1 METENKPMSS
11 EQSLALIASMIEST
25 RNELRENGSW
35 FLLWGWLVFIAAA
48 GHFILMKA
56 GFEKPYLAWMLM
68 PLGGVISAVKGIR
81 EEKQQKVKTQLDSLM
96 NAVLI
101 AFLVCLLMVL
111 VFMPKLGLATYPMVM
126 MVYGIWLFISGS
138 AIRFRPLQ
146 AGGVLNW
153 VLAIAAFYFTF
164 DMQLLLLALAVL
176 GGYIIPGYM
185 LRFRYNKQQI
195 TQAR

>member
-25 RNELRENGSW
+25 RNEMRENGSW
-35 FLLWGWLVFIAAA
+35 YLLWGWLVFLAAA
-48 GHFILMKA
+48 GHYILMKT
-56 GFEKPYLAWMLM
+56 GFEQPYLAWMLM
-68 PLGGVISAVKGIR
+68 PLGGIISVIKGIR

-111 VFMPKLGLATYPMVM
+111 LFMPKLGLSTYPMVM

-153 VLAIAAFYFTF
+153 ALAIVAFYLSF
-164 DMQLLLLALAVL
+164 DMQLLLLAFAVL

-185 LRFRYNKQQI
+185 LRFLHKRQLTAK
-195 TQAR
+195 A